1 MPELLSNFLEREII
15 GERRGRNMDRGLL
28 LQESKFITRCTRD
41 ACDISFSSITERE
54 RKRER
59 ERDIETYATAI
70 EEGLN
75 GPL

>member
-1 MPELLSNFLEREII
+1 
-15 GERRGRNMDRGLL
+15 MDRGLL